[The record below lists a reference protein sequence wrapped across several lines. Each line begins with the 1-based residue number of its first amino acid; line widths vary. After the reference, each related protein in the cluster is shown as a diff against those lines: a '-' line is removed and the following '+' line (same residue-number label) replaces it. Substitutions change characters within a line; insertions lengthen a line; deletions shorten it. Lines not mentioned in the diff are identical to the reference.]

1 MVIRPLARLQ
11 RNEGII
17 EGNYVSLPGL
27 IMRFMQTLN
36 ELGSKEG
43 GTIFRR
49 LTRQSSMRLITYG
62 KKVCGRCTHLRK
74 TPNYYAKS
82 S

>member
-1 MVIRPLARLQ
+1 MVIRPLRLQ

-17 EGNYVSLPGL
+17 EGNCVSLPDL

-43 GTIFRR
+43 E
-49 LTRQSSMRLITYG
+49 G
-62 KKVCGRCTHLRK
+62 KGREERWSHDF
-74 TPNYYAKS
+74 S
-82 S
+82 DD